1 MMYKSILLF
10 AALFCASY
18 TFAQTTYD
26 VEVGGGMNPPPYFS
40 PQFFSIQQ
48 GDIVVWTSVGGTHN
62 IDGTQTTFPDNPES
76 FSYAL
81 TNGANSNVWNYS
93 FTFNTPGV
101 YNYEC
106 SMWDHNETQ
115 FGTITVMEATT
126 ITKEKSITSFVFPNP
141 ANDQITINNKGT
153 VFIYNNLGEL
163 VFTTVN
169 NPIDISTLGS
179 GIYLLKTEEITEKF
193 IKQ

>member
-1 MMYKSILLF
+1 MYKSFLLF
-10 AALFCASY
+10 TALFSGSLV
-18 TFAQTTYD
+18 FAQTNYD

-40 PQFFSIQQ
+40 PQFFTIQQ

-62 IDGTQTTFPDNPES
+62 INGTQATFPNNPES

-81 TNGANSNVWNYS
+81 ANGANSNVWNYS
-93 FTFNTPGV
+93 FPFNTPGV

-115 FGTITVMEATT
+115 FGTITVTEATA
-126 ITKEKSITSFVFPNP
+126 ITTEEPLASFVFPNP
-141 ANDQITINNKGT
+141 ANDQITINTKGS
-153 VFIYNNLGEL
+153 VFIYNKLGEL
-163 VFTTVN
+163 VLTTAKIPV
-169 NPIDISTLGS
+169 DISTLSS
-179 GIYLLKTEEITEKF
+179 GVYLLKSEGISEKF